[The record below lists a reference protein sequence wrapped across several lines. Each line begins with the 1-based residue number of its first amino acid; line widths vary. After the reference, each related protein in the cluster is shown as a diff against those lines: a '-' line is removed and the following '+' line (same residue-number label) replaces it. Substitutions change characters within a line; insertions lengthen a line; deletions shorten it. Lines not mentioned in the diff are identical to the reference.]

1 MKSNDGLAKWDRN
14 GKIQIRWGGN
24 GGIYEIEGGYGGYAI
39 PPPLDSKIPK
49 RNPHFHLNKR
59 EKIDSPPEDG
69 C

>member
-14 GKIQIRWGGN
+14 GKIQIRWAAMVAYMKLRGATG
-24 GGIYEIEGGYGGYAI
+24 ATQP